1 MAGREDRNRGPQH
14 VGAALGVGLGTAVA
28 GGVAGACAPSRLAAG
43 VLAPDGRAV
52 GERDGLV
59 GLAAADAV
67 VAAAEAEAEVGVVV
81 GAADD
86 DAGAGP
92 VWTLPAP
99 YIKVPVDW
107 TAPGSRAMFRTVTV
121 CPCVSVSRT
130 VNGPEPA
137 PDDAIQ

>member
-1 MAGREDRNRGPQH
+1 VA
-14 VGAALGVGLGTAVA
+14 VGVGLGAAVA
-28 GGVAGACAPSRLAAG
+28 DGAAGACARLAAG
-43 VLAPDGRAV
+43 VPGPDGRAV
-52 GERDGLV
+52 GERDGPV
-59 GLAAADAV
+59 GLAEADAV
-67 VAAAEAEAEVGVVV
+67 VAAAEAEAEVGVIV

-99 YIKVPVDW
+99 YIEVPVDW